1 MSTAGHASGGE
12 QRKLKILMLLLYYYP
27 HSTGLTNY
35 VRMLAEALVERGH
48 EVTVVASQH
57 MESLPRGESMLNGV
71 RVVRLWAPVRISRG
85 FILPTY
91 PWQVYRLIRQHDIVN
106 IHIPL
111 LETALVAL
119 LSRLAGI
126 ELIATHHGDLILP
139 AGRFN
144 RFITGAM
151 FAMYKQ
157 MARRVACLV
166 GYSDDYADNSYYLQP
181 FRDKV
186 RIIYPPVQIPAPDH
200 AKACEWRA
208 SWQQN
213 GGPVIG
219 FSGRF
224 VQEKRPDLLI
234 RALDI
239 INRQHPHARIVFA
252 GEYDIPYE
260 GTWQRHE
267 ALVNKNR
274 AQLIFLGL
282 LRDSQELANF
292 YAACDL
298 LVLPSDSDCFALVQV
313 EAMLC
318 GTPVVMT
325 DIAGG
330 RVPVQL
336 TGMGVLAKAG
346 DAISIGEAVLAVLAD
361 RAGYSKPREEI
372 ARVFSFDETLKKY
385 EDLFRRYARK
395 GSK

>member
-1 MSTAGHASGGE
+1 MSMAGHDSGGE

-35 VRMLAEALVERGH
+35 VRMLAEALAERGH

-57 MESLPRGESMLNGV
+57 MQSLPRGETMLNGV
-71 RVVRLWAPVRISRG
+71 RVVRLWAPLRISRG

-91 PWQVYRLIRQHDIVN
+91 PWQVFRLIRQHDIVN

-119 LSRLAGI
+119 LTRFAGV

-139 AGRFN
+139 GGRFN
-144 RFITGAM
+144 RFITRAM

-157 MARRVACLV
+157 MARRVACLI

-186 RIIYPPVQIPAPDH
+186 RVIYPPVQIPQPDQN
-200 AKACEWRA
+200 KASEWRD
-208 SWQQN
+208 SWQHE
-213 GGPVIG
+213 GGPIIG

-234 RALDI
+234 RALDV
-239 INRQHPHARIVFA
+239 INKQHPNARLVFA

-267 ALVNKNR
+267 ALVNRNR

-282 LRDSQELANF
+282 LRDPQELANF
-292 YAACDL
+292 YAACDV

-318 GTPVVMT
+318 GTAVVMT

-346 DAISIGEAVLAVLAD
+346 DAVSIGEAVLAVLAD
-361 RAGYSKPREEI
+361 RDCYAKPRDEI
-372 ARVFSFDETLKKY
+372 ARIFSFDDTVGNY
-385 EDLFRRYARK
+385 ESLFLRHARNDRQ
-395 GSK
+395 

>member
-1 MSTAGHASGGE
+1 MSSAGQDSGGE

-35 VRMLAEALVERGH
+35 VRMLAEALAQRGH

-57 MESLPRGESMLNGV
+57 AKSLPRGESMRNGV
-71 RVVRLWAPVRISRG
+71 RVVRLWAPLRISRG
-85 FILPTY
+85 FIMPTY

-106 IHIPL
+106 IHVPL
-111 LETALVAL
+111 LETALVAFL
-119 LSRLAGI
+119 TGLAGVK
-126 ELIATHHGDLILP
+126 LIATHHGDLILP

-144 RFITGAM
+144 RFITNAM

-166 GYSDDYADNSYYLQP
+166 GYSGDYADNSYYLRP
-181 FRDKV
+181 FRGKV
-186 RIIYPPVQIPAPDH
+186 RIIYPPVQIPLPDQAQ
-200 AKACEWRA
+200 AKEWRA
-208 SWQQN
+208 SWQRE
-213 GGPVIG
+213 GGPIIG

-234 RALDI
+234 SALDV
-239 INRQHPHARIVFA
+239 INKQHPRARIVFA

-267 ALVNKNR
+267 SLVNKYR
-274 AQLIFLGL
+274 SQLIFLGL
-282 LRDSQELANF
+282 LRDPQELANF
-292 YAACDL
+292 YAACDV

-318 GTPVVMT
+318 GTAVVMT

-336 TGMGVLAKAG
+336 TGMGRLAKAG
-346 DAISIGEAVLAVLAD
+346 DAISIGEAVLAVLED
-361 RAGYSKPREEI
+361 RARYAKPREEI
-372 ARVFSFDETLKKY
+372 AQIFSFDETLNRY
-385 EDLFRRYARK
+385 EELFLRHARE
-395 GSK
+395 G

>member
-1 MSTAGHASGGE
+1 MSTAGHDSGGE

-35 VRMLAEALVERGH
+35 VRMLAEALAQRGH

-57 MESLPRGESMLNGV
+57 TKSLPRGESMLNGV
-71 RVVRLWAPVRISRG
+71 RILRLWAPIRISRG
-85 FILPTY
+85 FIMPTY

-106 IHIPL
+106 IHVPL
-111 LETALVAL
+111 LETALVAF
-119 LSRLAGI
+119 LAGLAGVK
-126 ELIATHHGDLILP
+126 LIATHHGDLILP

-144 RFITGAM
+144 RFITRVM
-151 FAMYKQ
+151 FALYKQ

-166 GYSDDYADNSYYLQP
+166 GYSDDYADNSYYLGP

-186 RIIYPPVQIPAPDH
+186 RIIYPPVQIPMPDQ
-200 AKACEWRA
+200 AKARKWRA
-208 SWQQN
+208 SWQHK
-213 GGPVIG
+213 GGPIIG

-234 RALDI
+234 RALDV
-239 INRQHPHARIVFA
+239 INKHYPHARIVFA

-274 AQLIFLGL
+274 SQLTFLGL
-282 LRDSQELANF
+282 LRDPQELANF
-292 YAACDL
+292 YAACDV

-318 GTPVVMT
+318 GTAVVMT

-330 RVPVQL
+330 RVPVQV
-336 TGMGVLAKAG
+336 TGMGKLAKAG
-346 DAISIGEAVLAVLAD
+346 DAISIGEAVLAVLED
-361 RAGYSKPREEI
+361 RARFTKSREEI
-372 ARVFSFDETLKKY
+372 ARIFSFEGTLKRY
-385 EDLFRRYARK
+385 EELFLQHARK
-395 GSK
+395 

>member
-1 MSTAGHASGGE
+1 MTSAGDEAGGE
-12 QRKLKILMLLLYYYP
+12 QRKLKILMLLLYYSP

-35 VRMLAEALVERGH
+35 VRMLAEALVQRGH

-57 MESLPRGESMLNGV
+57 TKALPRGESMLNGV

-111 LETALVAL
+111 LETALVAM
-119 LSRLAGI
+119 LSSLAGVK
-126 ELIATHHGDLILP
+126 LIATHHGDLILP
-139 AGRFN
+139 PGRFN
-144 RFITGAM
+144 RFITRCM
-151 FAMYKQ
+151 FSMYKQ
-157 MARRVACLV
+157 MAQRAACLV
-166 GYSDDYADNSYYLQP
+166 GYSDDYADNSYYLRP
-181 FRDKV
+181 FRDQV
-186 RIIYPPVQIPAPDH
+186 RVIYPPVQIPQPEPE
-200 AKACEWRA
+200 KARRLRA
-208 SWQQN
+208 DWQHQ

-234 RALDI
+234 RALEV
-239 INRQHPHARIVFA
+239 INQQLPQARVVFA

-267 ALVNKNR
+267 ALVKQYR
-274 AQLIFLGL
+274 EQLVFLGL
-282 LRDSQELANF
+282 LRDPQELANF
-292 YAACDL
+292 YAACDV

-330 RVPVQL
+330 RVPVQV
-336 TGMGVLAKAG
+336 TGMGKLAKAG
-346 DAISIGEAVLAVLAD
+346 DSSSIGEAVLTVLAD
-361 RAGYSKPREEI
+361 HAAYRKARDEI
-372 ARVFSFDETLKKY
+372 AQVFSFERTVIKY
-385 EDLFRRYARK
+385 EQLFLQHARK
-395 GSK
+395 

>member
-1 MSTAGHASGGE
+1 MSSAGHDSGGE

-35 VRMLAEALVERGH
+35 VRMLAEALVQRGH

-57 MESLPRGESMLNGV
+57 TKSLPRGVSMLNGV
-71 RVVRLWAPVRISRG
+71 RVVHLWAPLRISRG
-85 FILPTY
+85 FIMPTY

-111 LETALVAL
+111 LETALVAF
-119 LSRLAGI
+119 LAGLAGVK
-126 ELIATHHGDLILP
+126 LIATHHGDLILP

-144 RFITGAM
+144 RFITSVM

-166 GYSDDYADNSYYLQP
+166 GYSGDYADNSYYLRP

-186 RIIYPPVQIPAPDH
+186 RIIYPPVHIPMPDQPQ
-200 AKACEWRA
+200 AREWRA
-208 SWQQN
+208 SWQHE
-213 GGPVIG
+213 GGPIIG

-234 RALDI
+234 RALDV
-239 INRQHPHARIVFA
+239 INKHYPHARIVFA

-274 AQLIFLGL
+274 SQLIFLGL
-282 LRDSQELANF
+282 LRDPQELANF
-292 YAACDL
+292 YAACDV

-318 GTPVVMT
+318 GTAVVMT

-336 TGMGVLAKAG
+336 TGMGKLAKAG
-346 DAISIGEAVLAVLAD
+346 DAISIGEAVLAVLED
-361 RAGYSKPREEI
+361 RAAFTKPREEI
-372 ARVFSFDETLKKY
+372 AQIFSFAETLHSY
-385 EDLFRRYARK
+385 EALFLQHARK
-395 GSK
+395 

>member
-1 MSTAGHASGGE
+1 MSSAGQDSGGE
-12 QRKLKILMLLLYYYP
+12 QRKLKVLMLLLYYYP

-35 VRMLAEALVERGH
+35 VRMLAEALAQRGH

-57 MESLPRGESMLNGV
+57 AKSLPRGESMRNGV
-71 RVVRLWAPVRISRG
+71 RVVRLWAPLRISRG
-85 FILPTY
+85 FIMPTY

-106 IHIPL
+106 IHVPL
-111 LETALVAL
+111 LETALVAFL
-119 LSRLAGI
+119 TGLAGVK
-126 ELIATHHGDLILP
+126 LIATHHGDLILP

-144 RFITGAM
+144 RFITNAM

-166 GYSDDYADNSYYLQP
+166 GYSGDYADNSYYLRP

-186 RIIYPPVQIPAPDH
+186 RIIYPPVQIPLPDQAQ
-200 AKACEWRA
+200 AKQWRE
-208 SWQQN
+208 SWQRE
-213 GGPVIG
+213 GGPIIG

-234 RALDI
+234 SALDV
-239 INRQHPHARIVFA
+239 INKQHPRARIVFA

-267 ALVNKNR
+267 ALVNKYR
-274 AQLIFLGL
+274 SQLIFLGL
-282 LRDSQELANF
+282 LRDPQELANF
-292 YAACDL
+292 YAACDV

-318 GTPVVMT
+318 GTAVVMT

-336 TGMGVLAKAG
+336 TGMGRLAKAG
-346 DAISIGEAVLAVLAD
+346 DAISIGEAVLAVLED
-361 RAGYSKPREEI
+361 RARYAKPREEI
-372 ARVFSFDETLKKY
+372 ARIFSFDETLNRY
-385 EDLFRRYARK
+385 EELFLRHARE
-395 GSK
+395 G